1 MKKHCFS
8 TPLLAALMALTL
20 VSCSKP
26 PAEKPKV
33 AYDETVPV
41 TVAKVETVPMDR
53 TLPIVGTLYPKDETT
68 LGAEVEGKVEKTLAE
83 FGDRLEK
90 GQEIALIDTTT
101 YEAQARQSAANLL
114 KAKANALNASQN
126 LKRIQELR
134 KQNISSQSDLDKALA
149 EDSQWDAEVKAAEAA
164 DAIAQLNLA
173 RSHVKAPFDC
183 AVAERIA
190 TVGDY
195 MKVGAP
201 VFRLV
206 NDNMLKYIVQA
217 PEKYAG
223 QVQKEQLVT
232 FNVDAFPQEKFEG
245 KVYLI
250 SPAVNTATRSYAFG
264 ALVQNKE
271 HKLKA
276 SSFARGEVVLQRD
289 VATPMV
295 PLDAVINFA
304 GVTKVFVVESDVVH
318 SRQVQ
323 VGRIKEGRQEVLDG
337 LKSGET
343 VVITGQTKLR
353 DEAKVRI
360 KETGSA
366 PAAKETAQK

>member
-1 MKKHCFS
+1 M
-8 TPLLAALMALTL
+8 LAALMALAL
-20 VSCSKP
+20 MSCSKSP
-26 PAEKPKV
+26 VEKPKAV
-33 AYDETVPV
+33 QEEKVPV
-41 TVAKVETVPMDR
+41 TVAKVELVTMDR
-53 TLPIVGTLYPKDETT
+53 TLPVVGTLYPKDETT

-83 FGDRLEK
+83 FGDRLK
-90 GQEIALIDTTT
+90 QGQEIALIDTTT
-101 YEAQARQSAANLL
+101 YEALARQTAANLA
-114 KAKANALNASQN
+114 KAKANSVNAEQN
-126 LKRIQELR
+126 LKRIQELK
-134 KQNISSQSDLDKALA
+134 KQNISSQSDLDKAMA
-149 EDSQWDAEVKAAEAA
+149 DAGQWDAEVKSAEAT

-223 QVQKEQLVT
+223 QVEKEQLVT
-232 FNVDAFPQEKFEG
+232 FNVDAFPKEQFEG

-276 SSFARGEVVLQRD
+276 SSFARGEVILQRD
-289 VATPMV
+289 VPTPMI
-295 PLDAVINFA
+295 PIDAVINFA
-304 GVTKVFVVESDVVH
+304 GITKVFVIENEVAH
-318 SRQVQ
+318 SRPVK
-323 VGRIKEGRQEVLDG
+323 VGRITQGRQEVLDG
-337 LKSGET
+337 VKPGEM

-353 DEAKVRI
+353 DESKVRI
-360 KETGSA
+360 KEATSE

>member
-1 MKKHCFS
+1 M
-8 TPLLAALMALTL
+8 LAAWITLAL

-26 PAEKPKV
+26 PAEKPAV
-33 AYDETVPV
+33 ARDESIPV
-41 TVAKVETVPMDR
+41 TVAQVELVSMDR
-53 TLPIVGTLYPKDETT
+53 TLPIVGTLYPKDEAT

-83 FGDRLEK
+83 FGDRLK
-90 GQEIALIDTTT
+90 QGQEIALIDTTT
-101 YEAQARQSAANLL
+101 YEAQARQTAANLA
-114 KAKANALNASQN
+114 KAKANSLNAEQS
-126 LKRIQELR
+126 LKRSQELR
-134 KQNISSQSDLDKALA
+134 KQNISSQSDLDKAMA
-149 EDSQWDAEVKAAEAA
+149 EAAQWAAEVSAAEAT

-195 MKVGAP
+195 LKVGAP

-217 PEKYAG
+217 PEKYSG
-223 QVQKEQLVT
+223 QVEKEQLVT
-232 FNVDAFPQEKFEG
+232 FNVDAFPREQFEG

-250 SPAVNTATRSYAFG
+250 SPSVNTATRSYAFG
-264 ALVQNKE
+264 ALVKNQE

-276 SSFARGEVVLQRD
+276 SSFARGEVILQRD
-289 VATPMV
+289 VKTPML

-304 GVTKVFVVESDVVH
+304 GVTKVFVIENGVAR
-318 SRQVQ
+318 SRPVQ

-337 LKSGET
+337 LKPGE
-343 VVITGQTKLR
+343 VVVTTGQTKLR
-353 DEAKVRI
+353 DGTKVLV
-360 KETGSA
+360 KA
-366 PAAKETAQK
+366 PASEPAPKETAQK